1 MEGGDDAAAA
11 SRRGVTGRPLATTP
25 EFPGI
30 FGISARPAALL
41 WDTVDTGTLRGGGDE
56 LSARDG
62 LTAEVATNRRCFRL
76 KSAVTDPWN
85 RDERYWRQVLSS

>member
-1 MEGGDDAAAA
+1 
-11 SRRGVTGRPLATTP
+11 
-25 EFPGI
+25 
-30 FGISARPAALL
+30 
-41 WDTVDTGTLRGGGDE
+41 LRGGGDE